1 MRAQVADAF
10 LGKFQLKTEEVKIL
24 RGSRDGT
31 LHPVSFTMCFFDV
44 IVVFFQNW
52 VDYLETC
59 EEVDYDF
66 RYQHKYLPAYPGN

>member
-31 LHPVSFTMCFFDV
+31 LHPVRFNMCYFDV
-44 IVVFFQNW
+44 IVVFVQSW
-52 VDYLETC
+52 VDHLNPLRFNPLLLKSSSRNC
-59 EEVDYDF
+59 CLD
-66 RYQHKYLPAYPGN
+66 Q